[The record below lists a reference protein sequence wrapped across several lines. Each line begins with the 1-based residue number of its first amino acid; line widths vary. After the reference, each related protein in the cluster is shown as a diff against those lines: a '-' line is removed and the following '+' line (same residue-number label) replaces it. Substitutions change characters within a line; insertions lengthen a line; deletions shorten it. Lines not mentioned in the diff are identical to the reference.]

1 MYLGILASLVINYI
15 RMVVIELFVVKRD
28 DQITDINAAGESRD
42 FERKL
47 FRNFFW
53 GEI

>member
-1 MYLGILASLVINYI
+1 
-15 RMVVIELFVVKRD
+15 VKRD

-53 GEI
+53 GRYDTLENITNINTGGCKIG